1 MTEKYSHCSI
11 IQHLIN
17 ARCTR
22 HAESP
27 QLATQLRLLAICG
40 RCSRGSA
47 ADVSSSSCR
56 HCSRLFPGRFVV
68 AFFRFLLLLLFLAI
82 KILYTNLFFLFILVF
97 IFVSFVLPFWRN
109 KFKEI
114 TYFFLMNAVL
124 SALRPMQGI
133 GGRRYKGGSHSSVH
147 RNYTDLK
154 RTAKNLKRSTDRV
167 VSILFGYKAYDVC
180 SSYGV

>member
-1 MTEKYSHCSI
+1 MTEKYSYCSI

-68 AFFRFLLLLLFLAI
+68 AFQ
-82 KILYTNLFFLFILVF
+82 
-97 IFVSFVLPFWRN
+97 IFA
-109 KFKEI
+109 
-114 TYFFLMNAVL
+114 AV
-124 SALRPMQGI
+124 
-133 GGRRYKGGSHSSVH
+133 
-147 RNYTDLK
+147 
-154 RTAKNLKRSTDRV
+154 V
-167 VSILFGYKAYDVC
+167 VFGYKNFVYKFVFVFFFVHFSFCFCLVCAAFLAQQVQGNYIFLLNECSLVGFGADVGEW
-180 SSYGV
+180 GVVTRADRIQVCTETTQT

>member
-1 MTEKYSHCSI
+1 MTEKYSRCSI

-68 AFFRFLLLLLFLAI
+68 AFQIFAAVVVFD
-82 KILYTNLFFLFILVF
+82 YTNFVYKFVFVFLFILVF
-97 IFVSFVLPFWRN
+97 VFVSFVLPFWRN

-124 SALRPMQGI
+124 SALWPMQGI
-133 GGRRYKGGSHSSVH
+133 GASLQGRIAFKCAQKLH
-147 RNYTDLK
+147 RPEANRQK
-154 RTAKNLKRSTDRV
+154 S
-167 VSILFGYKAYDVC
+167 KAFHRQSCFYIIRI
-180 SSYGV
+180 